1 MMMKRDLL
9 VITFLYLVLMF
20 NPTFV
25 TSASSTPYLRVIT
38 RDNYI
43 SAGVSNS
50 IEIELRNTGSYSV
63 YNVESILSV
72 PSNVVGIVVI
82 KDQHMIFT
90 EIEAGKSVTY
100 YPKIYVDEKTPLGS
114 YILNLQVKYLDLLIS
129 EVRVASIQ
137 VGVVVDRVEKYYT
150 RLNIEVETTSLKV
163 GCENNVTLSFENI
176 GEKSIYKIDAI
187 LVSQSPYLAII
198 KGNRFIYEELEPSD
212 NVSHQI
218 IIAVSKNAPLGA
230 YTITSSVS
238 FEDEDGR
245 SNAYTYTL
253 GLNIDSVKV
262 SRQTMVLLKEYS
274 TNPIFAQPG
283 KPVDVELELQCIG
296 DQAYDVRVQAS
307 TDLSPQ
313 ISPLTPLY
321 LALGDISK
329 NQSASLVFRVLV
341 DGKTNSGSY
350 PIRLTITYLDS
361 YGIQKTSTE
370 TITIRVRSFVELKI
384 INLED
389 LTLEKG
395 VAKTV
400 EADLLLI
407 GTESLKFVNIECL
420 DSEIIKTTYKKE
432 TYIGALDPDS
442 PTPFSLEIST
452 KPNATI
458 GDYKLKLNVTYF
470 DSQNQERSSLIE
482 IPFRVVESTQPSKPQ
497 QEGIEGFWVWL
508 RRLLGLI

>member
-1 MMMKRDLL
+1 
-9 VITFLYLVLMF
+9 
-20 NPTFV
+20 
-25 TSASSTPYLRVIT
+25 
-38 RDNYI
+38 
-43 SAGVSNS
+43 
-50 IEIELRNTGSYSV
+50 
-63 YNVESILSV
+63 
-72 PSNVVGIVVI
+72 
-82 KDQHMIFT
+82 
-90 EIEAGKSVTY
+90 EAGEAVTY
-100 YPKIYVDEKTPLGS
+100 HPKIYVDENTPLAV

-129 EVRVASIQ
+129 EVRMANIQ
-137 VGVVVDRVEKYYT
+137 VGIVVDRVEKSYT
-150 RLNIEVETTSLKV
+150 RLNVEVKTTSLKV
-163 GCENNVTLSFENI
+163 GCENNVTLSFENM
-176 GEKSIYKIDAI
+176 GEKTIYKIDAI
-187 LVSQSPYLAII
+187 LASTSPNLAII

-218 IIAVSKNAPLGA
+218 TIAVSKNAPLGA

-245 SNAYTYTL
+245 TKTYTYTL

-262 SRQTMVLLKEYS
+262 SRQTTVLLKEYS
-274 TNPIFAQPG
+274 TDPIFVQPG
-283 KPVDVELELQCIG
+283 KPVDVELKLQCIG
-296 DQAYDVRVQAS
+296 DQAYDVRVQVS

-321 LALGDISK
+321 FSLGDISI
-329 NQSASLVFRVLV
+329 NQKVSLVFRVLV

-370 TITIRVRSFVELKI
+370 TITIRVRSFIELKI

-389 LTLEKG
+389 FTLEKG
-395 VAKTV
+395 VVKTV

-420 DSEIIKTTYKKE
+420 DSDVIKTPYRKE

-442 PTPFSLEIST
+442 PTSFSLEISAR
-452 KPNATI
+452 PNATI
-458 GDYKLKLNVTYF
+458 GDYKLRLNVTYF

-482 IPFRVVESTQPSKPQ
+482 IPFKVVEYTQPSKPQ
-497 QEGIEGFWVWL
+497 QEGVERFWIWL
-508 RRLLGLI
+508 RRFLGLI

>member
-1 MMMKRDLL
+1 MMMKRELL
-9 VITFLYLVLMF
+9 VIAFLYLVLML
-20 NPTFV
+20 NPMFV
-25 TSASSTPYLRVIT
+25 TSTSSTPYLRVVT
-38 RDNYI
+38 RDTYI

-50 IEIELRNTGSYSV
+50 IEIELQNTGSYSV

-72 PSNVVGIVVI
+72 PSNLVGIVVI
-82 KDQHMIFT
+82 KDQHMIFN
-90 EIEAGKSVTY
+90 EIEAGKAITY
-100 YPKIYVDEKTPLGS
+100 NPKIYVDVKTPLGA

-129 EVRVASIQ
+129 EVRVSSIQ
-137 VGVVVDRVEKYYT
+137 VGVVVDKVEKSYT
-150 RLNIEVETTSLKV
+150 RLNIEVKTTSLKV

-187 LVSQSPYLAII
+187 FASQSPYLAII
-198 KGNRFIYEELEPSD
+198 KGNRFVYEELESSD

-218 IIAVSKNAPLGA
+218 TIAVSRNAPLGA

-238 FEDEDGR
+238 FEDEDGIT
-245 SNAYTYTL
+245 NAYTYTL
-253 GLNIDSVKV
+253 GLNIDSVEV
-262 SRQTMVLLKEYS
+262 SRQTTVLLKEYS

-283 KPVDVELELQCIG
+283 KPVDVELELHCIG
-296 DQAYDVRVQAS
+296 DQAHDVRVQAS

-321 LALGDISK
+321 FALGDIST
-329 NQSASLVFRVLV
+329 NQNASVAFRVLI

-361 YGIQKTSTE
+361 YGIQKTSIE

-389 LTLEKG
+389 LILEKG

-420 DSEIIKTTYKKE
+420 DSDVIETIHKKD

-452 KPNATI
+452 KPNVAI
-458 GDYKLKLNVTYF
+458 GEYKLRLNVTYF
-470 DSQNQERSSLIE
+470 DSQNQERSALVE
-482 IPFRVVESTQPSKPQ
+482 IPFRVVESTQSSKPQ
-497 QEGIEGFWVWL
+497 QEGIEGFWIWL